1 MYEPGDLNCC
11 SGCIWVVRIAEVLPL
26 SRISIV
32 SLSGEQRLDS
42 LLVQFSIKVVV
53 HFIGTRKNSMY
64 STLNQILTD
73 RQIRTSEAWYTWPT
87 SSGTRDLINH
97 AEPNNLNRSH
107 GGRNPG
113 YTRHH
118 WTDLTGDGV
127 PKTIGCNEHR
137 AGDGAFMIWEGR

>member
-73 RQIRTSEAWYTWPT
+73 RQIRTSEA
-87 SSGTRDLINH
+87 
-97 AEPNNLNRSH
+97 
-107 GGRNPG
+107 
-113 YTRHH
+113 
-118 WTDLTGDGV
+118 
-127 PKTIGCNEHR
+127 
-137 AGDGAFMIWEGR
+137 